1 MSSAVKQGAGVNR
14 TVRQHIVEEQGG
26 YCLDA
31 ARVEEQLR
39 SVASRRVLWRGV
51 AMPRL
56 TRWSTTHWWS
66 ARFQIWSFELFRI

>member
-1 MSSAVKQGAGVNR
+1 MSAVKQGCGANK

-39 SVASRRVLWRGV
+39 YDSPDVYYMRYFVRSVGDTDA
-51 AMPRL
+51 A
-56 TRWSTTHWWS
+56 
-66 ARFQIWSFELFRI
+66 F

>member
-1 MSSAVKQGAGVNR
+1 MWNQAAMLSVVKQSSGANK

-39 SVASRRVLWRGV
+39 SVSRATNNLKFAVCTKGNR
-51 AMPRL
+51 
-56 TRWSTTHWWS
+56 
-66 ARFQIWSFELFRI
+66 